1 MKHILFAIFWCVMS
15 FSAPGAF
22 AAAVGK
28 FQDVSGEVKIQL
40 TGGAPQVASKDT
52 PLESGASV
60 TTGEK
65 SYAVLRFDDGQVFAL
80 QSNSQFQIQ
89 DYRYNP
95 ANAQQSSIF
104 VSLFKGGMRAVT
116 GAIASQNKAAFKLQ
130 TPQATIGIRGTD
142 FPVVLKEGLYA
153 LVLDGAIELQSA
165 GRTLALDTCFGAFMA
180 LGGALPDSVH
190 ATTLPAEVFAEILA
204 VPLGAHPR
212 ANVPYPC
219 AAATNS
225 SSVPTSVLIGIGLGV
240 VGVAAAASG
249 GSNSTT
255 HH

>member
-1 MKHILFAIFWCVMS
+1 MKHIIFAFFWVVMS

-28 FQDVSGEVKIQL
+28 FQDVSGEVKVQSTGTALL
-40 TGGAPQVASKDT
+40 TASKDM

-65 SYAVLRFDDGQVFAL
+65 SYAVLKFDDGQIIAL

-95 ANAQQSSIF
+95 ANAQQSNIF
-104 VSLFKGGMRAVT
+104 VSLVKGGLRSVT
-116 GAIASQNKAAFKLQ
+116 GSIAAQNKAAFKLQ

-142 FPVVLKEGLYA
+142 FPVVLSNGMYTQ
-153 LVLDGAIELQSA
+153 VLQGAIDVQNAA
-165 GRTLALDTCFGAFMA
+165 GSIGIESGHGTFVRSFN
-180 LGGALPDSVH
+180 ALPVSVL
-190 ATTLPAEVFAEILA
+190 ASTLPAVIFAEILA
-204 VPLGAHPR
+204 VPLGAS
-212 ANVPYPC
+212 
-219 AAATNS
+219 AAAAAALVTDSGLS
-225 SSVPTSVLIGIGLGV
+225 SAAMIGIGLGV

-255 HH
+255 NH

>member
-1 MKHILFAIFWCVMS
+1 MKHILFAIFWAVMS

-40 TGGAPQVASKDT
+40 TGAAQQVASKDT

-60 TTGEK
+60 TTGDK

-95 ANAQQSSIF
+95 GNAQQSSIF

-116 GAIASQNKAAFKLQ
+116 GAIATQNKAAFKLQ

-142 FPVVLKEGLYA
+142 FPVVLSNGMYTQ
-153 LVLDGAIELQSA
+153 VLQGAIDVQNSA
-165 GRTLALDTCFGAFMA
+165 GAVAIETGHGTFVPSFN
-180 LGGALPDSVH
+180 ALPVSVL
-190 ATTLPAEVFAEILA
+190 ASTLPAAIFAEILA
-204 VPLGAHPR
+204 VPLGAS
-212 ANVPYPC
+212 
-219 AAATNS
+219 AAAAAAMATDGGLS
-225 SSVPTSVLIGIGLGV
+225 SAALIGIGLGV

-255 HH
+255 NH